1 MANETNSANTALD
14 LHNPDVAPKT
24 SSPVSAD
31 SSSDLL
37 QSDEETPIIVDV
49 LADSDNSCHGVPA
62 IEKARTTEVFRTP
75 QDTSDDQPS
84 NLQHRQVDRTLPS
97 SSPTGNETRIDDPIP
112 RSPLLGA
119 PPRTSHE
126 QFVRPPATWGNY
138 LRNPM
143 GAFNLQQNVAYGA
156 HSPHYGSSSS
166 IVQVGMPG
174 TSRTGWH
181 PVANAYSSGMEGV
194 AAIWWNERN
203 PLGYQTR
210 QPNTLYVYKSRARFG
225 AASAAPSPINSSQ
238 SMTVLQGERRP
249 DNEAASTKRP
259 RIPSAMGSAQDHP
272 YEGSP
277 RPNVTAQPTMTGSS
291 RFLFPPS
298 FPSTSRG
305 PTLETML
312 AHDPRNLFGTLRLLP
327 KTAQEYANMARYG
340 STRPPPPAYNSS
352 SSTSSLQDGRRPD
365 NEGASIQRPRTS
377 SATGSAPDHL
387 YEGSP
392 HANVTAQPTITGSS
406 RFPFPLSFPSTSRAP
421 TLETMQALD
430 PRNPFGTLRLLPK
443 TAQEYANMARYGSTR
458 PPPPAYNSS
467 SSTSSLQD
475 GRRPDNEGAS
485 IQSPRTPS
493 APVAA
498 LSSPSED
505 TSRSNVT
512 AHLTQTGSSH
522 LPVPPS
528 FPSTSQ
534 ATMGETMQA
543 YDSRNPFGTP
553 RSQPNTAQEYANM
566 AQYGSTRPPPPA
578 YNSRNSKSS
587 LQDRRRPDNE
597 GASIQRT
604 PYALWRP
611 FEDTSRSI
619 VTVDLTQ
626 TESSHLPV
634 PPSFPSTSQAA
645 MVKTMRAYDSR
656 SATGSTRMEQRKHG
670 GHGNF
675 NLVMKPSRKR
685 PYACDTCEKSFV
697 YQWQLEQHR
706 FFFHKG
712 IKP

>member
-1 MANETNSANTALD
+1 
-14 LHNPDVAPKT
+14 
-24 SSPVSAD
+24 
-31 SSSDLL
+31 
-37 QSDEETPIIVDV
+37 
-49 LADSDNSCHGVPA
+49 
-62 IEKARTTEVFRTP
+62 
-75 QDTSDDQPS
+75 
-84 NLQHRQVDRTLPS
+84 
-97 SSPTGNETRIDDPIP
+97 
-112 RSPLLGA
+112 
-119 PPRTSHE
+119 
-126 QFVRPPATWGNY
+126 
-138 LRNPM
+138 M

-194 AAIWWNERN
+194 AAIWWNEPAAVSGLLRYMLQVRGN

-312 AHDPRNLFGTLRLLP
+312 AHDP
-327 KTAQEYANMARYG
+327 
-340 STRPPPPAYNSS
+340 S

-443 TAQEYANMARYGSTR
+443 TAQG
-458 PPPPAYNSS
+458 
-467 SSTSSLQD
+467 L
-475 GRRPDNEGAS
+475 
-485 IQSPRTPS
+485 
-493 APVAA
+493 
-498 LSSPSED
+498 
-505 TSRSNVT
+505 
-512 AHLTQTGSSH
+512 H
-522 LPVPPS
+522 LPQWLPS
-528 FPSTSQ
+528 RALLKTHLALMSLHILRKPEVAIFQSRHRSPVRHKRPW
-534 ATMGETMQA
+534 GETMQA

-656 SATGSTRMEQRKHG
+656 
-670 GHGNF
+670 
-675 NLVMKPSRKR
+675 
-685 PYACDTCEKSFV
+685 
-697 YQWQLEQHR
+697 
-706 FFFHKG
+706 
-712 IKP
+712 